1 MEVKQM
7 ENKNAVELFQM
18 KVAHVGMNAEN
29 EAQAMSWAKEFF
41 EFLGLKTRETPNSVF
56 IGELVEIMKENGRGE
71 KGHIGFSVNNCE
83 EALAYF
89 ETRGIHSIEETKKFD
104 SQGKCYFAYLD
115 REIGGFAIHLIQQ

>member
-1 MEVKQM
+1 
-7 ENKNAVELFQM
+7 
-18 KVAHVGMNAEN
+18 
-29 EAQAMSWAKEFF
+29 MSWAKEFF

-56 IGELVEIMKENGRGE
+56 SGELVEIMKENGRGE